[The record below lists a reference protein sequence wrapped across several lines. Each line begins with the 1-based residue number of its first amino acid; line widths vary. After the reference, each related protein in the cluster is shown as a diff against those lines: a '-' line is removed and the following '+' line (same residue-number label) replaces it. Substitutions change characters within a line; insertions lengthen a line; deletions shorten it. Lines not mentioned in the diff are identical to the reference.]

1 MSQSLVDVPLHFVFS
16 TKDRIP
22 FIKPEIEEE
31 LHQYI
36 CGMSRKLGCPIIKIN
51 SIEDHVHILLS
62 YGKTITFSD
71 LISKLKSSSSRWMKT
86 KGNHYKDFSWQ
97 KGYGGFAVCNSSM
110 ESVIKYIASQKEH
123 HKHKTFKEEY
133 LEMLKRAKISYDE
146 RYLWD

>member
-51 SIEDHVHILLS
+51 SVEDHIHILLS

-71 LISKLKSSSSRWMKT
+71 LISKLKSSSSCWMKT

-97 KGYGGFAVCNSSM
+97 KVM
-110 ESVIKYIASQKEH
+110 EDLLFVILVWKVSLNTSH
-123 HKHKTFKEEY
+123 HKKNITNIKH
-133 LEMLKRAKISYDE
+133 LKRNIWKC
-146 RYLWD
+146 